1 MVSVDVKHHVYLRSS
16 ASYFTGMN
24 LHESGGL
31 SRRLFKF
38 RAATIEPGLV
48 CFYHKTIE
56 PG

>member
-1 MVSVDVKHHVYLRSS
+1 MVYVDVKHHVYLRSS